1 MNRSDNTRIGKMDN
15 ILFDLDGTLTDPKE
29 GIINSILYSLKKLD
43 ISEHSIKEL
52 DSFIGPP
59 LRDSFIARYA
69 LSNDLADK
77 AVEYYREY
85 FSAKGLFENV
95 LYEGIHEL
103 LERLGAQGYQLF
115 VATSKPQFYAH
126 QILSHFNLD
135 KYFVEITGSNLD
147 NTRSN
152 KAEIIS
158 HLVSAFNLISA
169 NSVMIGDRKH
179 DIQGAKKNSMKSIA
193 VTYGYGS
200 VQELL
205 IEKPDLIVNN
215 STELESVFLPELP
228 GSVKT

>member
-1 MNRSDNTRIGKMDN
+1 MDN

-115 VATSKPQFYAH
+115 VAFKYQFSFCFGPPTGPFPIAAILIRSKSF
-126 QILSHFNLD
+126 
-135 KYFVEITGSNLD
+135 
-147 NTRSN
+147 
-152 KAEIIS
+152 
-158 HLVSAFNLISA
+158 
-169 NSVMIGDRKH
+169 
-179 DIQGAKKNSMKSIA
+179 
-193 VTYGYGS
+193 
-200 VQELL
+200 
-205 IEKPDLIVNN
+205 
-215 STELESVFLPELP
+215 
-228 GSVKT
+228 